1 MMNDVIKFLFFL
13 VLCTIMVL
21 LGYWIYKKLNQ
32 RIIASETVLSLI
44 LYSLILVVSDMT
56 LLFGGILILIKGYE
70 FLRTLVFFG
79 LIAVIPAYLFNRWLI
94 AKIMP
99 RLSFGRFL
107 LFLFCILAI
116 AFAYTM
122 AISFILFQFVW
133 PVK

>member
-70 FLRTLVFFG
+70 FLFSS
-79 LIAVIPAYLFNRWLI
+79 PA
-94 AKIMP
+94 
-99 RLSFGRFL
+99 
-107 LFLFCILAI
+107 
-116 AFAYTM
+116 
-122 AISFILFQFVW
+122 
-133 PVK
+133 